1 MTRFITNR
9 LFGKGREWNGKRF
22 AVDSTSS
29 SSSGADGHHL
39 VGRNRFDRFSVV
51 RDPKMKKIRST
62 VILVT
67 DEDRPFRAAMATSR
81 FDPLQ
86 QQRSVILDYA
96 NETNPLLWRSM
107 KDEIRV
113 VPSTQGK
120 ILLGLG
126 SMSWAGGKWNAA
138 PFCLY
143 KTGNK
148 RL

>member
-1 MTRFITNR
+1 VTRFITNR

-22 AVDSTSS
+22 TVDATSS
-29 SSSGADGHHL
+29 SSVV

-51 RDPKMKKIRST
+51 RDPKLKKIRST

-81 FDPLQ
+81 FDPLH
-86 QQRSVILDYA
+86 QQRSLILDYA

-126 SMSWAGGKWNAA
+126 SMSWSGGKWNAA